1 MAITNILFR
10 RSVLLCLLG
19 GSVLLS
25 GCETLKRPLIG
36 KPQVVQEPPEQS
48 QAEREAAQLAQCQK
62 ELDAL
67 HPVDAN
73 RYQDYKQE
81 FNRLMNGAAQYAGV
95 RTRVSAGTQETVDAL
110 YRYKVKRLCA
120 DISQALLTGLSDMG
134 DRVK

>member
-1 MAITNILFR
+1 MTKTLFR

-25 GCETLKRPLIG
+25 GCESVKRPAVG
-36 KPQVVQEPPEQS
+36 KPQAVQVPPEQS
-48 QAEREAAQLAQCQK
+48 QAEREAEQLAQCQK

-67 HPVDAN
+67 QPVDAK

-81 FNRLMNGAAQYAGV
+81 FSRLMNGAAQYAGV
-95 RTRVSAGTQETVDAL
+95 RTRVSTGTQETVDAL

-134 DRVK
+134 ERVK